1 MNQIHY
7 LSGKLSG
14 SLNEHGR
21 NGQQV
26 TLAFNLLTL
35 QEVFLN
41 QIFFFIVRDT
51 GQKYNLDRLNCLY
64 TETTKWSED
73 PDAFHQGLYCLLRLK
88 QTSGQNCIII

>member
-14 SLNEHGR
+14 SLKVYGQ

-26 TLAFNLLTL
+26 TLALNLLTL

-41 QIFFFIVRDT
+41 QIFFFYISE
-51 GQKYNLDRLNCLY
+51 YW
-64 TETTKWSED
+64 TKIE
-73 PDAFHQGLYCLLRLK
+73 PG
-88 QTSGQNCIII
+88 

>member
-35 QEVFLN
+35 QEVFLKSN
-41 QIFFFIVRDT
+41 FLF
-51 GQKYNLDRLNCLY
+51 YNSEY
-64 TETTKWSED
+64 WTKIE
-73 PDAFHQGLYCLLRLK
+73 PG
-88 QTSGQNCIII
+88 